1 MLCFSIFNT
10 SNHKNVPTIKML
22 NAKYFNIQLQQVV
35 INNSSLQLDCKQ
47 KNIFLFLLC
56 FFSLFSSFFSSFF
69 FSHGSDFFSLFF
81 FLFLSPVLLLLSFL
95 LSPTSQFAIPNFYYI
110 VYLVCIMDGI
120 FNNSKDH
127 GPLKFNF
134 IFKKQYIEI

>member
-56 FFSLFSSFFSSFF
+56 YFSLSSSFFSSFF
-69 FSHGSDFFSLFF
+69 FSHGSGFFSLFF
-81 FLFLSPVLLLLSFL
+81 FLFLSLVLLLLSFL
-95 LSPTSQFAIPNFYYI
+95 LSLASTTEKSRWQWWCCGGFEFFFFFFFFLIFYLEVTCDSNGGCFA
-110 VYLVCIMDGI
+110 
-120 FNNSKDH
+120 
-127 GPLKFNF
+127 
-134 IFKKQYIEI
+134 